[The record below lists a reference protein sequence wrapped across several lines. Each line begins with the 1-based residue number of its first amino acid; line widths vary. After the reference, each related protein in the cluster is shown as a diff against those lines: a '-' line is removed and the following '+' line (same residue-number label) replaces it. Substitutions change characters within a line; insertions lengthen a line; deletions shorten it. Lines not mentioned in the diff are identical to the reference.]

1 MNLKLLIISLY
12 IKSRIFIDSILKLRL
27 NKYELN
33 GLLNIKTKLK
43 FKFSYSI
50 DLPFSLGRTV
60 RGLAFNSSE
69 KDPYS
74 KVVFD
79 LLNGVNKKSIVQDLY
94 SKCIKYKGYTVKKF
108 INSLNDEKFKSQ
120 PLWAIVNPWDKIS
133 VEDSKQSYINSF
145 YKNRSQ
151 NNLAFDDNSND
162 AITSKIYS
170 IKSAESQVI
179 QFDKLLKKIQ
189 IDGFKNNFQD
199 LPTAII
205 FYKNDKWFWMMGH
218 SGNHRSHISCELN
231 NEKIKCKIAAIVDFD
246 NLGNCFNVVNG
257 SYNIDQAK
265 LFFNRVFNGL
275 EPIRGPI

>member
-1 MNLKLLIISLY
+1 MNLRLLIISSY
-12 IKSRIFIDSILKLRL
+12 IKSRSLIDSILNLRL

-60 RGLAFNSSE
+60 RGLAFISSK

-74 KVVFD
+74 KVVLD
-79 LLNGVNKKSIVQDLY
+79 LLNSVNKKSIVQDLY
-94 SKCIKYKGYTVKKF
+94 SKCLKYKGYTVNEF
-108 INSLNDEKFKSQ
+108 INSLNEEKFKSQ

-133 VEDSKQSYINSF
+133 VEDSKQTYINSF

-151 NNLAFDDNSND
+151 NNLVFDNKSND
-162 AITSKIYS
+162 GITSKIYS
-170 IKSAESQVI
+170 IESAKSQVS

-189 IDGFKNNFQD
+189 MDGFKNNFQD

-205 FYKNDKWFWMMGH
+205 FYKKDKWFWMMGH
-218 SGNHRSHISCELN
+218 SGNHRSLISCELN
-231 NEKIKCKIAAIVDFD
+231 NEKIKCKIAAIVDYD
-246 NLGNCFNVVNG
+246 NLDNCFNVVNG